1 VNHDHSL
8 TFFTRVECVVMQND
22 SPSVWVICPAYDEEA
37 TIAHVATSI
46 KSAGLTLIVV
56 DDGSNDCT
64 SDCAARAGAVVV
76 RHPINLG
83 QGAALKTGI
92 EYALSQ
98 GADILV
104 TFDADGQHRVSD
116 IPALLDALARERA
129 DFALGSRFLNH
140 SPNVPIIR
148 RMLLWSATLF
158 TTMSTGLRLTDTH
171 NGLRAFTRRGAA
183 ALRLRQNR
191 MAHASEIL
199 ADIAASG
206 LHYVEV
212 PITIDYTDYS
222 LAKGQ
227 RGSDFLLI
235 LLDLFARRLH
245 R

>member
-1 VNHDHSL
+1 MENH
-8 TFFTRVECVVMQND
+8 
-22 SPSVWVICPAYDEEA
+22 SPSAVWVICPAYNEEA
-37 TIAHVATSI
+37 TIARVVTSVR
-46 KSAGLTLIVV
+46 KGGLNLVVV
-56 DDGSNDCT
+56 DDGSIDRT
-64 SDCAARAGAVVV
+64 RDRAATAGAAVV

-92 EYALSQ
+92 DYALSQ

-116 IPALLDALARERA
+116 VSTLLDALARERA
-129 DFALGSRFLNH
+129 DFALGSRFLSH

-148 RMLLWSATLF
+148 RILLWGATLF
-158 TTMSTGLRLTDTH
+158 TTMTTDLRLTDTH

-199 ADIAASG
+199 ADIATSG
-206 LHYVEV
+206 WHYVEV
-212 PITIDYTDYS
+212 PVTVDYTAYS

-227 RGSDFLLI
+227 HVGDFVMI
-235 LLDLFARRLH
+235 LLDLLARRLH